1 VLQPDDWYTVT
12 MTDLK
17 EVGFPYYLGK
27 LKLAQLLSQKYPE
40 HKWERVLLL
49 KGRFAPQR
57 RLERTVAS
65 LFPVSFHYPPP
76 PPTPQK
82 SFTSSLLMYCDSHTL
97 RIPKSCLTH
106 ARRETSSTPRQTNI
120 SSWMCISLLYSWPSN
135 TRCQLFDD
143 PLYITKCSLNRTN
156 ITTLGHSTVTLPW
169 IKSVRGMPRNENWRK
184 TVAYPL

>member
-1 VLQPDDWYTVT
+1 MPIQPDDWYTVT

-40 HKWERVLLL
+40 HKWEKVLLL

-76 PPTPQK
+76 PPKGPSQTL
-82 SFTSSLLMYCDSHTL
+82 SFFIWFS
-97 RIPKSCLTH
+97 
-106 ARRETSSTPRQTNI
+106 N
-120 SSWMCISLLYSWPSN
+120 PSGTQN
-135 TRCQLFDD
+135 FF
-143 PLYITKCSLNRTN
+143 
-156 ITTLGHSTVTLPW
+156 
-169 IKSVRGMPRNENWRK
+169 
-184 TVAYPL
+184 